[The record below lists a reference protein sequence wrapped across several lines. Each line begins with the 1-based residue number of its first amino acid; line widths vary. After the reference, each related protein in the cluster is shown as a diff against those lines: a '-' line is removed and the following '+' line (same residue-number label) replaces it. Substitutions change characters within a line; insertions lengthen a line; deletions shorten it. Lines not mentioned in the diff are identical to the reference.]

1 MSPNQNF
8 EVSLAALEKIVRD
21 LEAGELPLEESL
33 KLFEDGVRLSRECEA
48 RLAQAE
54 RRIEILTRDAD
65 GKPLIEPLGEREA
78 QQSTEKQSTR
88 AAKKRY
94 VFESDDDADETQDE
108 SVF

>member
-8 EVSLAALEKIVRD
+8 ETSLAALEKIVRD

-33 KLFEDGVRLSRECEA
+33 KLFEDGVRLSRECQE

-54 RRIEILTRDAD
+54 RRIEVLTRDAD
-65 GKPLIEPLGEREA
+65 GKPLIESLSDSALQEA
-78 QQSTEKQSTR
+78 KEKPK
-88 AAKKRY
+88 AKRRY
-94 VFESDDDADETQDE
+94 VFESDDDEDKAEDE